1 LICIEAKGMP
11 YKELNRIIR
20 HQLANRDETSC
31 LKNINGQRYIG
42 DALRGKQKIIIEGT
56 PGNDLAAYMD
66 GLFIEVKGNAQ
77 DGVGNTMNN
86 GLVVIH
92 GDAGDTLGYAM
103 RGGEIFVKRN
113 IGYRAGIHMKE
124 YKEKIP
130 VIVIGGSA
138 GDFLGEYMA
147 GGIIIVLGL
156 DRSSSENIVGNF
168 CGTGMHGGVMY
179 IGGEVFP
186 YKLGKEVQVVPM
198 TERDI
203 YVIRSYVERYKHY
216 FGLEVPAVAEKFQ
229 KLLPLNKSP
238 YGALYTKY

>member
-1 LICIEAKGMP
+1 MISIEAKGMP
-11 YKELNRIIR
+11 YEELNRLIR
-20 HQLANRDETSC
+20 HQLANRTESIR
-31 LKNINGQRYIG
+31 LKNVNGQRYIG

-77 DGVGNTMNN
+77 DGVGNTMND

-92 GDAGDTLGYAM
+92 GDAGDTLGYAL
-103 RGGEIFVKRN
+103 RGGEIFVKGN
-113 IGYRAGIHMKE
+113 VGYRVGIHMKE

-130 VIVIGGSA
+130 VIVVGGSA

-156 DRSSSENIVGNF
+156 GISSSENIVGNY

-179 IGGEVFP
+179 IRGEVFP

-198 TERDI
+198 TEKDI
-203 YVIRSYVERYKHY
+203 YVVRSYVERYNRY
-216 FGLEVPAVAEKFQ
+216 FDLETTAAVENFR

-238 YGALYTKY
+238 YGNLYTKY